1 MTKIKVF
8 DKVFNTVLKTVKSQK
23 SSKISKFRHNTK
35 YERSKINFRYY
46 KWYFPGVLN
55 IFNRVFNILTEKFDF

>member
-8 DKVFNTVLKTVKSQK
+8 DKVFNTVLKTVKSRK

-46 KWYFPGVLN
+46 KWYFP
-55 IFNRVFNILTEKFDF
+55 